1 MYTTLMQIFIFGD
14 SITSGMWDTQG
25 GWADQIKQRVT
36 TQCINSHFE
45 IDIEV
50 YNLGISGNTSRDLL
64 YRFELEI
71 RQRKDETESI
81 IVIAIGL
88 NDSQYYT
95 QEKRNETSLSDFK
108 NNLEKLLYKAKQF
121 TSNIIFVGLTPVDDN
136 LVSPMPW
143 KMESSYRNEDIEKYN
158 NKIKEFCAGN
168 KLVFVDI
175 RSEFKKTDYMKLL
188 ADGVHPNTQGH
199 ELMYKLVWEKIQL
212 FPSLRT

>member
-1 MYTTLMQIFIFGD
+1 
-14 SITSGMWDTQG
+14 
-25 GWADQIKQRVT
+25 
-36 TQCINSHFE
+36 
-45 IDIEV
+45 
-50 YNLGISGNTSRDLL
+50 
-64 YRFELEI
+64 
-71 RQRKDETESI
+71 
-81 IVIAIGL
+81 
-88 NDSQYYT
+88 
-95 QEKRNETSLSDFK
+95 
-108 NNLEKLLYKAKQF
+108 
-121 TSNIIFVGLTPVDDN
+121 
-136 LVSPMPW
+136 MPW

>member
-71 RQRKDETESI
+71 RQNR
-81 IVIAIGL
+81 
-88 NDSQYYT
+88 
-95 QEKRNETSLSDFK
+95 
-108 NNLEKLLYKAKQF
+108 LLLLLLALM
-121 TSNIIFVGLTPVDDN
+121 TVNIIH
-136 LVSPMPW
+136 
-143 KMESSYRNEDIEKYN
+143 
-158 NKIKEFCAGN
+158 
-168 KLVFVDI
+168 
-175 RSEFKKTDYMKLL
+175 KKREMR
-188 ADGVHPNTQGH
+188 H
-199 ELMYKLVWEKIQL
+199 L
-212 FPSLRT
+212 FLILRII